1 MLFYTLMS
9 KLFKKQLENNN
20 TDLLIEDV
28 KILILEFL
36 VGEKFYIRGTKAYW
50 NYLLKIYNI
59 PIYRTCNTYYTFHDD
74 DDDDDQYDDD
84 QYDDDQ
90 YDDDQYD
97 DDQYD
102 DDQDDYT
109 FHWYGMRKTN
119 KYNMYLYHPVENL
132 IKANYIFNYEKK
144 KSLEL
149 DNIKP
154 KILTFDI
161 YSIEYDMTV
170 DVIREQ
176 KKYDAKRQHKIF
188 NMEKKSKAKQKKD
201 MEKKKRKQLNYNR
214 MVKYNCH
221 EGRGNIEKFAQFS
234 RIECARQRL
243 FPSKPRICFS

>member
-20 TDLLIEDV
+20 TDLLNEDV

-59 PIYRTCNTYYTFHDD
+59 PIYRTCNTYYTFH
-74 DDDDDQYDDD
+74 
-84 QYDDDQ
+84 
-90 YDDDQYD
+90 
-97 DDQYD
+97 
-102 DDQDDYT
+102 
-109 FHWYGMRKTN
+109 WYGMRKTN

-149 DNIKP
+149 DNINP

-161 YSIEYDMTV
+161 YSIEYDMNV

-176 KKYDAKRQHKIF
+176 KKYGAKRQHKIC

-221 EGRGNIEKFAQFS
+221 EGRSNIEKFAQFS